1 LSGERHSK
9 PVCFR
14 SVTGGWQ
21 VRGICPDCQNGG
33 VRAGLLI
40 TKVLDTGMA
49 QGVGGDDDGCGV
61 R

>member
-1 LSGERHSK
+1 M
-9 PVCFR
+9 
-14 SVTGGWQ
+14 
-21 VRGICPDCQNGG
+21 CPDCQNGG